1 MMRKGT
7 KVKIF
12 GQEYSIK
19 GDGDEKYITELA
31 SYVDDRMRD
40 ISANNKSIDTT
51 KVGILA
57 AINIAHELFKLKKEH
72 GEKEMALY
80 KKTGD
85 IIDFIDEQFE
95 DIRL

>member
-19 GDGDEKYITELA
+19 GDGDEEYITELA
-31 SYVDDRMRD
+31 GYVDDRMRD
-40 ISANNKSIDTT
+40 IFANNKSIDTT
-51 KVGILA
+51 KVAMLA
-57 AINIAHELFKLKKEH
+57 AINIAHELFKLRKEN
-72 GEKEMALY
+72 GEKERALY

-95 DIRL
+95 DIRF

>member
-19 GDGDEKYITELA
+19 GDGDEEYITGLA
-31 SYVDDRMRD
+31 AYVDDRMRD

-51 KVGILA
+51 KVAMLA
-57 AINIAHELFKLKKEH
+57 AINIAHELFKLRKEN
-72 GEKEMALY
+72 GEKERALY

-95 DIRL
+95 DIRF